1 MNNITILTGT
11 ALAATGAL
19 WGCCPNHMDQIS
31 TVVPTSIYTNSL
43 QSGSGIETELCFTQE
58 NLEVRF
64 NRRNTL
70 DSKMSPEETASNQRY
85 TKLQKSFLLNLH
97 GFTIG
102 NMSFFEDMANV
113 LCNIPFES
121 VIASYNEYD
130 ESIDIKMSLSYNIK
144 LSISRFVDINDD
156 NVVFSI
162 HRNKRLLI
170 SNEMRLIDLEQKIVE
185 LLEDFKEK
193 YAQISI

>member
-1 MNNITILTGT
+1 MN
-11 ALAATGAL
+11 A
-19 WGCCPNHMDQIS
+19 
-31 TVVPTSIYTNSL
+31 
-43 QSGSGIETELCFTQE
+43 
-58 NLEVRF
+58 
-64 NRRNTL
+64 
-70 DSKMSPEETASNQRY
+70 EETDSSQRY
-85 TKLQKSFLLNLH
+85 TKLQKSFSLNLH

-121 VIASYNEYD
+121 VITSYNEYD

-185 LLEDFKEK
+185 LLEEFKK
-193 YAQISI
+193 HL